1 MRTRGWNVPYQNH
14 PSVECELNSSEHN
27 KNAER
32 KMWNCAK
39 PVAARVKLFSWL
51 LIRPSI
57 CPSPLPIRMCSR
69 RVRNVII
76 LKAFYVHNNFYLP
89 KCKLILILSIKL
101 IFFCDESAI
110 VKRLSDRRVK
120 CMNMNK
126 IKICERFFCRLERAG
141 KLCKFSQISFSFCSA
156 HRSQSVNFLFI
167 SRRMR
172 FREDTQRRKKSDERK
187 RGIKIKMTF

>member
-101 IFFCDESAI
+101 IFFAMSQL
-110 VKRLSDRRVK
+110 LSSVWVTGEW
-120 CMNMNK
+120 NAWTW
-126 IKICERFFCRLERAG
+126 IKLKFARDFFVVWKEPR
-141 KLCKFSQISFSFCSA
+141 QT
-156 HRSQSVNFLFI
+156 
-167 SRRMR
+167 M
-172 FREDTQRRKKSDERK
+172 
-187 RGIKIKMTF
+187 

>member
-1 MRTRGWNVPYQNH
+1 MQERSSMRTRGWNVPYQNH

-101 IFFCDESAI
+101 IFFAMSQLLCDCQAFEWPASE
-110 VKRLSDRRVK
+110 
-120 CMNMNK
+120 MH
-126 IKICERFFCRLERAG
+126 EHE
-141 KLCKFSQISFSFCSA
+141 
-156 HRSQSVNFLFI
+156 
-167 SRRMR
+167 
-172 FREDTQRRKKSDERK
+172 
-187 RGIKIKMTF
+187 